1 MDIKLPKGTH
11 DIIGAE
17 AEAFESIETMLK
29 NVVRNYGYLPIR
41 TPIFEHTELFTRSVG
56 DSSDIVRKEMYT
68 FDDKAQRSLTLRP
81 ELTAGVMRAIVENK
95 LDATAALPIK
105 LFYTGPAFRY
115 DRPQLGRFRQFYQFG
130 VENVGIAHPYQVA
143 ETISLG
149 YEALRYLGFESMTLK
164 INSLGD
170 GPSRDQYKEA
180 LKGFYKNQLSAMCP
194 DCQARYQTNPLRILD
209 CKVPTDIAINEKA
222 PKISKFL
229 SPNAQRHFN
238 QVLAALK
245 LQKIPFELDD
255 NLVRGLDYY
264 ADVVFEFNY
273 KSPSGKS
280 YGAIGGGGQYN
291 HLVRELG
298 GQPLAGVGFAFG
310 EERIFSVMTEAGL
323 LDDHL
328 PHIDA
333 VVMPLDEKQ
342 DEFAFTILQNLRR
355 ETIASESTFDHKPLK
370 NQFKFAE
377 KRGAIVALIIGDQEV
392 KDQQV
397 TLKNLNTQEQQKVAI
412 GDLLSAVEKVLEQE
426 GHHHS
431 SGGGDGCGCDGDCN

>member
-17 AEAFESIETMLK
+17 AEAFETIETMLK
-29 NVVRNYGYLPIR
+29 NVVRSYGYLPIR

-68 FDDKAQRSLTLRP
+68 FEDKAQRSLTLRP

-95 LDATAALPIK
+95 LDATATLPIK

-149 YEALRYLGFESMTLK
+149 YEALRYLGFESMALK
-164 INSLGD
+164 LNSLGD
-170 GPSRDQYKEA
+170 GPSREQYKEA
-180 LKGFYKNQLSAMCP
+180 LKGFYKNQLNAMCP
-194 DCQARYQTNPLRILD
+194 DCQARYLTNPLRILD
-209 CKVPTDIAINEKA
+209 CKVPADIAINQNA
-222 PKISKFL
+222 PKISKYL
-229 SPNAQRHFN
+229 SANAQRHFN

-245 LQKIPFELDD
+245 LQKIPFEIDD

-273 KSPSGKS
+273 RSPSGKS

-291 HLVRELG
+291 HLVSELG

-323 LDDHL
+323 LDDHGA
-328 PHIDA
+328 HIDA

-355 ETIASESTFDHKPLK
+355 EAIASESTFDHKPLK

-377 KRGAIVALIIGDQEV
+377 KRGAIVALIIGEQEV

-397 TLKNLNTQEQQKVAI
+397 TIKNLHTQEQQKVALA
-412 GDLLSAVEKVLEQE
+412 DVLSSVQKVLEQE

-431 SGGGDGCGCDGDCN
+431 SSGGDGCSCDGDCD